1 MSINPPV
8 NNVVRNQSHIR
19 YSFGENS
26 FVTYSNITDTPLVG
40 PQLSITKGTAAVEA
54 QPGAP
59 VAFYAVIANTGNR
72 AADVTLYDL
81 LPGSTQF
88 VPNSVSRDQVPIPG
102 ADLAAGY
109 HLGLIYP
116 GTQTVIAYQLM
127 VSATSTAGQLVNR
140 LLARYVFTSGDG
152 RLVDGEV
159 LSNEVSIAVDPVS
172 GVELA
177 VVLSVDKS
185 RAAPGEALRY
195 TLLIVN
201 QGVLSAEVT
210 AFIPIPEGTLFVPN
224 SLTVNGILRSG
235 SFPPS
240 GISLG
245 ILLPQGEVT
254 VSFEVTVPG
263 YGTAYPGLILQDQAN
278 VTATYTL
285 PDRQEIETE
294 QIVSNPVSTT
304 LYFPVFQVDISAMP
318 GIVAPEEP
326 VDLIVTIINTG
337 NLEAV
342 ADLGR
347 LIPGQLIL
355 VPGSFRINGTSA
367 PDPGRDGLLGLTV
380 VSPQQRLVITYRA
393 IVSPFIV
400 SPTLTGSVVLYYTFT
415 LNGNVFRGEVSSNLY
430 RLIVETL
437 DE

>member
-318 GIVAPEEP
+318 AIVSPEDP
-326 VDLIVTIINTG
+326 VDFIVTIVNNG

-347 LIPGQLIL
+347 LIPRQLIL
-355 VPGSFRINGTSA
+355 VPGSFRINGTSV
-367 PDPGRDGLLGLTV
+367 PDPGRDGLLALAV
-380 VSPQQRLVITYRA
+380 ISPQQHLVITYRA

-415 LNGNVFRGEVSSNLY
+415 LNGNLFRGEVSSNLY
-430 RLIVETL
+430 RLIVETS

>member
-304 LYFPVFQVDISAMP
+304 LYFPVFQVDISSMP
-318 GIVAPEEP
+318 GIVSPEDP
-326 VDLIVTIINTG
+326 VDFIVTIVNNG

-347 LIPGQLIL
+347 LIPRQLIL
-355 VPGSFRINGTSA
+355 VPGSFRINGTSV

>member
-59 VAFYAVIANTGNR
+59 VAFYAVIASTGNR

-102 ADLAAGY
+102 ADLVAGY
-109 HLGLIYP
+109 HLGPIYP
-116 GTQTVIAYQLM
+116 GTQTVIAYQLT
-127 VSATSTAGQLVNR
+127 VSASSTAGQLVNR
-140 LLARYVFTSGDG
+140 LLARYVFTAGDG

-159 LSNEVSIAVDPVS
+159 LSNEVSIPVEPVS

-177 VVLSVDKS
+177 VVLSVDKI

-201 QGVLSAEVT
+201 QGILSAEVT
-210 AFIPIPEGTLFVPN
+210 AYIPIPEGTLFVPN

-254 VSFEVTVPG
+254 LSFEVTVPG

-318 GIVAPEEP
+318 GIVSPEDP
-326 VDLIVTIINTG
+326 VDFIVTIINNG

-347 LIPGQLIL
+347 LIPRQLIL
-355 VPGSFRINGTSA
+355 VPGSFRINGTSV
-367 PDPGRDGLLGLTV
+367 PDPGRDGLLALAV
-380 VSPQQRLVITYRA
+380 ISPQQRLVVTYRA

-400 SPTLTGSVVLYYTFT
+400 SPTLTGSVVLFYTFT
-415 LNGNVFRGEVSSNLY
+415 LNGNLFRGEVSSNLY
-430 RLIVETL
+430 RLIVETS

>member
-26 FVTYSNITDTPLVG
+26 FVTYSNTTDTPLVG
-40 PQLSITKGTAAVEA
+40 PQLFITKGTAAVGA

-59 VAFYAVIANTGNR
+59 VAFYAVISNTGNR
-72 AADVTLYDL
+72 VADVTLYDL

-102 ADLAAGY
+102 ADLVAGY
-109 HLGLIYP
+109 PLGLIYP

-140 LLARYVFTSGDG
+140 LLARYVFTAGDG

-159 LSNEVSIAVDPVS
+159 LSNEVSIPVDPVS
-172 GVELA
+172 GVEL
-177 VVLSVDKS
+177 VMVLSVDKS
-185 RAAPGEALRY
+185 RAAPGETLRY
-195 TLLIVN
+195 TLLMVN
-201 QGVLSAEVT
+201 QGVLSTNAT
-210 AFIPIPEGTLFVPN
+210 AYIPIPEGTLFVPN

-240 GISLG
+240 GIPLG
-245 ILLPQGEVT
+245 IVHPQDEVT
-254 VSFEVTVPG
+254 ITFEVVVPG
-263 YGTAYPGLILQDQAN
+263 YGAAFPGLIMQDQAN
-278 VTATYTL
+278 VSATYTL
-285 PDRQEIETE
+285 PGQQETKTD

-326 VDLIVTIINTG
+326 VDLVVTIVNTG

-355 VPGSFRINGTSA
+355 EPGSFRVNGTSVSN
-367 PDPGRDGLLGLTV
+367 PEREGLLPLTV
-380 VSPQQRLVITYRA
+380 ISPQQHLVITYRA

-400 SPTLTGSVVLYYTFT
+400 SPTITGSVVLYYTFT
-415 LNGNVFRGEVSSNLY
+415 LNGNLFRGEVSSNLY

>member
-88 VPNSVSRDQVPIPG
+88 VPNSVSRDQAPIPG
-102 ADLAAGY
+102 ADLVAGY

-116 GTQTVIAYQLM
+116 GTQTVIAYQLT
-127 VSATSTAGQLVNR
+127 VSAASTAGQLVNR
-140 LLARYVFTSGDG
+140 LLARYVFTAGDG

-159 LSNEVSIAVDPVS
+159 LSNEVSIPVEPVS

-210 AFIPIPEGTLFVPN
+210 AYIPIPEGTLFVPN

-240 GISLG
+240 GIPLG

-285 PDRQEIETE
+285 PDRQEMETE

-318 GIVAPEEP
+318 GIVSPEDP
-326 VDLIVTIINTG
+326 VDFIVTIVNNG

-347 LIPGQLIL
+347 LLPGQLIL
-355 VPGSFRINGTSA
+355 VPGSFRINGTPV
-367 PDPGRDGLLGLTV
+367 PDPGRDGLLALAV
-380 VSPQQRLVITYRA
+380 ISPQQHLVITYRA

-400 SPTLTGSVVLYYTFT
+400 SPTLTGSVVLFYTFT
-415 LNGNVFRGEVSSNLY
+415 LNGNLFRGEVSSNLY
-430 RLIVETL
+430 RLIVETS

>member
-72 AADVTLYDL
+72 AAEVTLYDL

-102 ADLAAGY
+102 ADLVAGY

-140 LLARYVFTSGDG
+140 LLARYVFTAGDG

-159 LSNEVSIAVDPVS
+159 LSNEVSIPVEPVS
-172 GVELA
+172 GIELA
-177 VVLSVDKS
+177 VVLSVNKS
-185 RAAPGEALRY
+185 RAAPGETLRY
-195 TLLIVN
+195 TLLVVN
-201 QGVLSAEVT
+201 QGVLSTDGT
-210 AFIPIPEGTLFVPN
+210 AYIPIPEGTLFVPN

-235 SFPPS
+235 NFPPS
-240 GISLG
+240 GIPLG
-245 ILLPQGEVT
+245 SIPPQSEVT
-254 VSFEVTVPG
+254 ISFEVVVPG
-263 YGTAYPGLILQDQAN
+263 YGAAFPGLILQDQAT

-285 PDRQEIETE
+285 PDQQETE
-294 QIVSNPVSTT
+294 TDQIASNPVSTT
-304 LYFPVFQVDISAMP
+304 LFFPVFQAEISAMP

-326 VDLIVTIINTG
+326 VDFVVTIVNTG

-355 VPGSFRINGTSA
+355 VPGSFRLNGTSV
-367 PDPGRDGLLGLTV
+367 PDPGRAGLLTLAV
-380 VSPQQRLVITYRA
+380 IAPEQRLVVTYRA

-400 SPTLTGSVVLYYTFT
+400 SPTLTSSVVLYYTFT

-430 RLIVETL
+430 RLIVETS

>member
-26 FVTYSNITDTPLVG
+26 FVTYSNTTDTPLVG
-40 PQLSITKGTAAVEA
+40 PQLFITKGTAAVGA

-59 VAFYAVIANTGNR
+59 VAFYAVISNTGNR
-72 AADVTLYDL
+72 VADVTLYDL

-102 ADLAAGY
+102 ADLVAGY
-109 HLGLIYP
+109 PLGLIYP

-127 VSATSTAGQLVNR
+127 VSAASTAGQLVNR
-140 LLARYVFTSGDG
+140 LLARYVFTAGDG

-159 LSNEVSIAVDPVS
+159 LSNEVSIPVDPVS

-177 VVLSVDKS
+177 VMLSVDKS
-185 RAAPGEALRY
+185 RAAPGETLRY

-201 QGVLSAEVT
+201 QGVLPADVT

-224 SLTVNGILRSG
+224 SLTVNGILRSS

-254 VSFEVTVPG
+254 VSFEVAVPG
-263 YGTAYPGLILQDQAN
+263 YGTAFPGLSLQDQAT

-285 PDRQEIETE
+285 PGQQETKTD
-294 QIVSNPVSTT
+294 QIASNPVSTT

-326 VDLIVTIINTG
+326 VDFVVTIMNTG

-355 VPGSFRINGTSA
+355 VPGSFRVNGTSVSN
-367 PDPGRDGLLGLTV
+367 PRRDGLLALAV
-380 VSPQQRLVITYRA
+380 ISPQQHLVITYRA

-415 LNGNVFRGEVSSNLY
+415 MNDNLFRGEVSSNLY
-430 RLIVETL
+430 RLIVETS